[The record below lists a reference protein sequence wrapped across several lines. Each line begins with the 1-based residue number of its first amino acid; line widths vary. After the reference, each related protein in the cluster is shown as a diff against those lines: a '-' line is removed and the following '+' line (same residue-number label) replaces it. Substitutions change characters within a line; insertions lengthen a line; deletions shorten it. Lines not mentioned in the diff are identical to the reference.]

1 MSHENDV
8 QEQIIDLQSRVLFQE
23 DTLQQLSDMI
33 AQQDKQIQWLQ
44 QQLTSVTDKLKEQS
58 YQQSQSDGGDIIE
71 RPPHY

>member
-1 MSHENDV
+1 MSQENDV
-8 QEQIIDLQSRVLFQE
+8 QEEIIDLQSRVLFQE
-23 DTLQQLSDMI
+23 DALQQLSDMI

-44 QQLTSVTDKLKEQS
+44 QQLTSITDKLKEQS

>member
-1 MSHENDV
+1 MSRENDV